1 MDFKY
6 CDENPWI
13 NENEYRYVKCM
24 DILNILNISAK
35 MFRSIYFHKK
45 IINTFSI
52 VGSSCVLMHLYNII
66 FLEFQ
71 AETNMILYQIE
82 MHFIFLLTLFIG

>member
-1 MDFKY
+1 MD
-6 CDENPWI
+6 
-13 NENEYRYVKCM
+13 
-24 DILNILNISAK
+24 ILNISAK

-82 MHFIFLLTLFIG
+82 MHFIFLLGVIKMLNIKVNEIEIFLLVCSEHTMM

>member
-1 MDFKY
+1 
-6 CDENPWI
+6 
-13 NENEYRYVKCM
+13 M

-45 IINTFSI
+45 IISTFST
-52 VGSSCVLMHLYNII
+52 VGSSCVMMHLYNII